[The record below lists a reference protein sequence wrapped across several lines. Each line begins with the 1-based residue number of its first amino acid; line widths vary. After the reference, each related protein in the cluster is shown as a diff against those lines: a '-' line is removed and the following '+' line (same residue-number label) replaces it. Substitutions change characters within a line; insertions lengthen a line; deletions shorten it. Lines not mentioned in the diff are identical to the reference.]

1 MIKDSGGMP
10 VYIVR
15 SPYPSLYRALDS
27 WSRPVYFVGSSYLGA
42 QPVRVVS
49 SLSDPGAEPVRVVS
63 SSYPGAEPVYKV
75 DGVSA

>member
-1 MIKDSGGMP
+1 MIKNSGGVP

-27 WSRPVYFVGSSYLGA
+27 WSRPVYFVSSSYLGA

-49 SLSDPGAEPVRVVS
+49 SLSAVGAEPVRVVS
-63 SSYPGAEPVYKV
+63 SSYPGAEPVYTV
-75 DGVSA
+75 GRAGA